1 VALHFEC
8 NSRVGAQRAA
18 PLRNI
23 VVCVFWVEMRNRQIT
38 KSRLLKP
45 NLTKNGVQFPMLK
58 GLHLKNF
65 KSWREADVLLAPITG
80 FFGANSS
87 GKSSLLQALLLMKQ
101 SVESSDPNLIL
112 EFGGEKTLVDLGGFN
127 DVIFQKDT
135 QSILV
140 LGLSFTSN
148 SDKYLLKSHIGVQ
161 ASQVGLLKT
170 EFWLNEFFA
179 EMSPQEALQTQTKFY
194 HPPLDLFVDDDD
206 IGDQVENNFAD
217 QIHKIEYLMP
227 LRAYPKRVYL
237 WSGAAPSNVG
247 KSGENTTASLVA
259 ARVSNTQIDGKPLEV
274 VISEKLEQLKLI
286 HSFRLEELR
295 EGTNIFRVLLR
306 RTPES
311 PEVSLTDVGF
321 GVSQLLPVLV
331 LLYYVPEGSTVILE
345 QPELHLHP
353 SVQAGLAD
361 IFIDAWQTR
370 GIQILLESHS
380 EHLLQRLQRRVAE
393 EKIPN
398 TDVALYFCSLEQ
410 GESKLTTLELDE
422 YGAIRNYPKD
432 FFGDQFGEIAATSTA
447 ALERK
452 IASQKEKVPA

>member
-1 VALHFEC
+1 MF
-8 NSRVGAQRAA
+8 
-18 PLRNI
+18 
-23 VVCVFWVEMRNRQIT
+23 
-38 KSRLLKP
+38 
-45 NLTKNGVQFPMLK
+45 K

-65 KSWREADVLLAPITG
+65 KSWREADVSLAPITG

-101 SVESSDPNLIL
+101 TAESSDQQQIL
-112 EFGGEKTLVDLGGFN
+112 ELGGN
-127 DVIFQKDT
+127 ESLVELGSVQEMIFQNRKDELKENELLGLGISWRLGKKFEIVT
-135 QSILV
+135 TNLSTINICELNFTAKILV
-140 LGLSFTSN
+140 NKNSVHVEDFSYVSENLSTPVIAS
-148 SDKYLLKSHIGVQ
+148 KSMRI
-161 ASQVGLLKT
+161 A
-170 EFWLNEFFA
+170 
-179 EMSPQEALQTQTKFY
+179 KFY
-194 HPPLDLFVDDDD
+194 KVVQYTHEMFEKNEPSFGQFSFAFEELF
-206 IGDQVENNFAD
+206 QSTY
-217 QIHKIEYLMP
+217 YLAP
-227 LRAYPKRVYL
+227 LRDPPKRTYL

-247 KSGENTTASLVA
+247 KSGENTIAALLA
-259 ARVSNTQIDGKPLEV
+259 ARANNMQVNNKPLEV
-274 VISEKLEQLKLI
+274 VISEKLEQLGLI

-398 TDVALYFCSLEQ
+398 TDMALYFCSLEQ

-432 FFGDQFGEIAATSTA
+432 FFGDQFGEIASASTA

-452 IASQKEKVPA
+452 IAAQKDHIPA